1 MGVVNRCAETFFA
14 GAVLGLVLP
23 GLVPAPPAVGAVLHA
38 PAGEWDTSALAP
50 TGAASAWAWLSAYY
64 DGAFP
69 ATYPE
74 AIVRT
79 TNGGRSWLDRTPPGF
94 SQGTAQRSVEG
105 LDAVSA
111 TDAWV
116 TYGPLGSG
124 SWRALIATTEGGRYW
139 HRLGRLPSPYCS
151 LQMLDATVGWCVAS
165 VGAMGSEPV
174 AIYRTID
181 GGRRWALESR
191 SPSSPPSWGPGT
203 PGALPFGCDKLVG
216 FSTATVGSAA
226 FACAAGLS
234 PIYISTDAGRTWRAQ
249 RVEPLPAS
257 YGLAPGNA
265 AAWSS
270 APVLDGKL
278 GAVGLS
284 VEGRHDT
291 SLVYRTTDA
300 GSTWWPVVPPGP
312 PRAWSVD
319 VVTATAWKLTAGTA
333 VLTTTD
339 AGRKWATAKSAL
351 DFAFQGGTLDYAN
364 AKDGWRV
371 PVKGHPLHRTSDGGK
386 TWQTVALPAFPG

>member
-1 MGVVNRCAETFFA
+1 MGVVSRHAGTLFA

-23 GLVPAPPAVGAVLHA
+23 GLVPAPPTPAAVLPA
-38 PAGEWDTSALAP
+38 PPGRWDMATLGP
-50 TGAASAWAWLSAYY
+50 IGAAGAWAWLSAYY
-64 DGAFP
+64 NGAVP
-69 ATYPE
+69 APYAE
-74 AIVRT
+74 AIVST
-79 TNGGRSWLDRTPPGF
+79 TNGGRSWLDRTPPGL
-94 SQGTAQRSVEG
+94 SQGTAHRSIEG
-105 LDAVSA
+105 LDAVSTA
-111 TDAWV
+111 DAWV

-124 SWRALIATTEGGRYW
+124 SQLALMATTDGGRYW

-151 LQMLDATVGWCVAS
+151 PQLLDATVGWCVAS

-174 AIYRTID
+174 AIYRTTD

-191 SPSSPPSWGPGT
+191 SRSSPPSWGPGT
-203 PGALPFGCDKLVG
+203 PGSLPFGCDKFVG
-216 FSTATVGSAA
+216 LSTATVGSAA
-226 FACAAGLS
+226 FACPAGLS
-234 PIYISTDAGRTWRAQ
+234 PIYVSTDAGRTWRER
-249 RVEPLPAS
+249 RVQPLPAG

-270 APVLDGKL
+270 APVLDGNL

-284 VEGRHDT
+284 AVGRHDE

-300 GSTWWPVVPPGP
+300 GATWWPVVPPGP

-319 VVTATAWKLTAGTA
+319 VVTAITWKLTGGTA

-339 AGRKWATAKSAL
+339 AGRNWATATSVL
-351 DFAFQGGTLDYAN
+351 DFAAQGGTLDYVN
-364 AKDGWRV
+364 AEDGWRV
-371 PVKGHPLHRTSDGGK
+371 PVGGNQLYRTSDGGK

>member
-1 MGVVNRCAETFFA
+1 M
-14 GAVLGLVLP
+14 AV
-23 GLVPAPPAVGAVLHA
+23 
-38 PAGEWDTSALAP
+38 LAP
-50 TGAASAWAWLSAYY
+50 TGAAGAWAWLSAYY
-64 DGAFP
+64 NGAVP
-69 ATYPE
+69 ATYAE
-74 AIVRT
+74 AIVWT

-94 SQGTAQRSVEG
+94 SQGTGQRSVEG

-124 SWRALIATTEGGRYW
+124 SWRALIATTDGGRNW
-139 HRLGRLPSPYCS
+139 HRRGRLPSPYCS

-174 AIYRTID
+174 AIYRTTD

-191 SPSSPPSWGPGT
+191 SRSSPPSWGPGT

-226 FACAAGLS
+226 FACPAWLS
-234 PIYISTDAGRTWRAQ
+234 PIYISADAGRTWREQ

-257 YGLAPGNA
+257 YGLARGNA
-265 AAWSS
+265 AMWSS
-270 APVLDGKL
+270 VPVLHGKL

-284 VEGRHDT
+284 VEGRHGT

-300 GSTWWPVVPPGP
+300 GATWWPVVPPGP
-312 PRAWSVD
+312 PRVWSVD
-319 VVTATAWKLTAGTA
+319 VVTATTWKLTAGRT

-339 AGRKWATAKSAL
+339 AGRNWATATSGL
-351 DFAFQGGTLDYAN
+351 DFAAQGGTLDYVN

-371 PVKGHPLHRTSDGGK
+371 PVEGSPLYRTTDGGRA
-386 TWQTVALPAFPG
+386 WQTVALPAFPG